1 MSYHDIVKRYSEVSG
16 ITATDAKQVCD
27 NMLSIIM
34 DAAMEGESIDIYG
47 FGKLYSITSE
57 PRISKG
63 FDGETCHVPA
73 KRRLMFK
80 TSKAFAA
87 RLAETVQ

>member
-1 MSYHDIVKRYSEVSG
+1 MSYNDIVKKYSEVSG
-16 ITATDAKQVCD
+16 VTTTDAKKVCD

-34 DAAMEGESIDIYG
+34 DAAMEGKSIDIYG

-57 PRISKG
+57 PRVGKN
-63 FDGETCHVPA
+63 FDGEICNIPA